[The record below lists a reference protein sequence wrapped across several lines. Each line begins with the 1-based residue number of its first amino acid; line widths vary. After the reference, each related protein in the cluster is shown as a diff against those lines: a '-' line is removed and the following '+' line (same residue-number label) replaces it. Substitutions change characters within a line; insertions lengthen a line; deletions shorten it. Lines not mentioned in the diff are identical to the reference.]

1 MNHRLPRLAIWL
13 TVGALGA
20 ALVLGLVYQGL
31 RSGNIQ
37 WPSLVR
43 STATPTVTATATATP
58 TSTLTPTVTCS
69 PTPTA
74 TPTATTTPTPLPT
87 VTPVP
92 TATPL
97 TSRLLDVPLFL
108 QELPLSCEAA
118 GMRMILAGIL
128 GIAPAESELLACMPK
143 DENPY
148 FGFRG
153 DPAGYSKYADGS
165 INWNN
170 YGMYAPAVAETL
182 NDCALDKPIRRF
194 RARATLGTSYD
205 DVAAAVLAGNPVMV
219 WVTKQGE
226 PVTTTV
232 STPSGDVL
240 LAYGEHV
247 WVVVGVRDNGTFDVH
262 DPYPQKNG
270 TQTFNVIK
278 FPNWELFDHM
288 AVFVEPLGS

>member
-1 MNHRLPRLAIWL
+1 MNRRSTQLAL
-13 TVGALGA
+13 ALSVA
-20 ALVLGLVYQGL
+20 ALATIVGMSWLYRGLQNGTIHWPFVL
-31 RSGNIQ
+31 
-37 WPSLVR
+37 WPTATSTLTATATATHT
-43 STATPTVTATATATP
+43 STPTATCSPTATPTVTATP
-58 TSTLTPTVTCS
+58 S
-69 PTPTA
+69 PTL
-74 TPTATTTPTPLPT
+74 LPT
-87 VTPVP
+87 VTPVQ

-97 TSRLLDVPLFL
+97 ASRVLAVPLFL

-128 GIAPAESELLACMPK
+128 GVAPAESELLACMPR

-148 FGFRG
+148 RGFRG
-153 DPAGYSKYADGS
+153 DPAGYSKFADGS

-170 YGMYAPAVAETL
+170 YGIYAPAVADTL
-182 NDCALDKPIRRF
+182 NKCVLAKPVPRF
-194 RARATLGTSYD
+194 RARAALGVSYD

-240 LAYGEHV
+240 LTYGEHV
-247 WVVVGVRDNGTFDVH
+247 WVVMGVHEDGTFDVH

-270 TQTFNVIK
+270 TQTLNVTR
-278 FPNWELFDHM
+278 FPNWNLFDYM